1 MELKKIINF
10 EMNDLE
16 SILKKYN
23 ASEITVFTA
32 NGKFTPKGY
41 NTYCDFCSM
50 LYDVAALTNSFDA
63 EQVEKELDKIVEFA
77 N

>member
-1 MELKKIINF
+1 MI
-10 EMNDLE
+10 DLE

-23 ASEITVFTA
+23 GTEIKIFTTD
-32 NGKFTPKGY
+32 GKFTAEGY

-50 LYDVAALTNSFDA
+50 LYDIAALTNSFNA
-63 EQVEKELDKIVEFA
+63 EQIENELDKIIEFA

>member
-1 MELKKIINF
+1 MI
-10 EMNDLE
+10 DLE
-16 SILKKYN
+16 AILKNYN
-23 ASEITVFTA
+23 GSKIKVFTA
-32 NGKFTPKGY
+32 DGKFTSEGY

-50 LYDVAALTNSFDA
+50 LYDVASLTNSFDA

>member
-1 MELKKIINF
+1 MTDLK
-10 EMNDLE
+10 

-23 ASEITVFTA
+23 GSEITVFTA
-32 NGKFTPKGY
+32 DGKFTSEGY

-50 LYDVAALTNSFDA
+50 LYDIAALTNSFDA
-63 EQVEKELDKIVEFA
+63 EIVEKELDKIVDFS

>member
-1 MELKKIINF
+1 MI
-10 EMNDLE
+10 DLE

-23 ASEITVFTA
+23 GSEIKIFTTDGQFTA
-32 NGKFTPKGY
+32 EGY

-50 LYDVAALTNSFDA
+50 LYEVAELTNSFDA
-63 EQVEKELDKIVEFA
+63 EQIEKELDKIVEFA